1 MEEKCFDGIGILKIF
16 GKNLIMELI
25 ISLIGMFIL
34 ALILSKTSISDSI
47 MGNTIIGISAFS
59 IALGGL
65 MVSRKMEMKGILC
78 GALQGI
84 LYMMVLYIISSIANG
99 RFTLGIEGIV
109 MILVRYY
116 CWRYRRNNW
125 CKFKIKKQVKL
136 L

>member
-1 MEEKCFDGIGILKIF
+1 MEEKSFDGIGILKIF

-34 ALILSKTSISDSI
+34 ALVLSKTSVSDSI

-65 MVSRKMEMKGILC
+65 VVSRKMEMKGILC
-78 GALQGI
+78 GALQGV
-84 LYMMVLYIISSIANG
+84 LYMVVLYLISSMASG
-99 RFTLGIEGIV
+99 KFALGIEGIV
-109 MILVRYY
+109 MILVRYC
-116 CWRYRRNNW
+116 CWWCWRNNW
-125 CKFKIKKQVKL
+125 CKFKIEKSEKL